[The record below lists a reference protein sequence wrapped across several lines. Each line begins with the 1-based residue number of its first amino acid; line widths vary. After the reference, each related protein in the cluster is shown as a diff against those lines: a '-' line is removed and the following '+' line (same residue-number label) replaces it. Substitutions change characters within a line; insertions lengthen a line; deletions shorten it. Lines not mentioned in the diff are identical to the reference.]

1 MASSTADTV
10 FIINGDEMHPHSI
23 PEDLLYAGCN
33 TVYLFGEMKNSER
46 SIINLIREEIFG
58 LKDYVFVVNGVSYPI
73 SDSIYKAFNDGEK
86 IYEMLTFFIKE
97 G

>member
-1 MASSTADTV
+1 MASSPADTV

-23 PEDLLYAGCN
+23 PEDLLHTERN
-33 TVYLFGEMKNSER
+33 TLYLFGEMKNSER

-73 SDSIYKAFNDGEK
+73 NGSAYKVFNDGEK